1 MTNNTTKINELF
13 TENYNSQIL
22 FEQYKLYVEMAN
34 NVSNRRENTNKFYVS
49 LISLLIT
56 IIVIINSLTQELQIL
71 IFPITTLIPI
81 CYLWMKNIESYST
94 LNKGKFSVINEIE
107 NKLPAKGFTIECDLM
122 TLYNY
127 KELTKVEK
135 KVPTIIIGLAIVSI
149 ILIILI
155 QKGSGIF

>member
-94 LNKGKFSVINEIE
+94 LNKREIQ
-107 NKLPAKGFTIECDLM
+107 C
-122 TLYNY
+122 Y
-127 KELTKVEK
+127 
-135 KVPTIIIGLAIVSI
+135 
-149 ILIILI
+149 
-155 QKGSGIF
+155 